1 MKYLNNVK
9 YLVLEKKCRIKNVL
23 LKQQQRRLKI
33 PFFSS
38 ATAFKLNLQKKNAI
52 KELHRDIII
61 HKM

>member
-9 YLVLEKKCRIKNVL
+9 YLVLEKKRRIKNVL
-23 LKQQQRRLKI
+23 SKQQQRRLKI

>member
-23 LKQQQRRLKI
+23 SKQQQRRS
-33 PFFSS
+33 FFSS
-38 ATAFKLNLQKKNAI
+38 AKAFKLNLQKKNAI

>member
-23 LKQQQRRLKI
+23 SKQQQRRLKI